1 MHFRTTLLLAGA
13 GLAAAQSTTTS
24 APAATHTVTV
34 GSKGNTFEPHNITAK
49 VGDSVAFTFAS
60 SSSHDVLQAEYAR
73 PCEAR
78 DPGALFSG
86 DLSSRS
92 ANDVSS
98 YFSSRG
104 GRWKRRAGMGR
115 KDGADESSNT

>member
-1 MHFRTTLLLAGA
+1 MRFTTPVLVLCATA
-13 GLAAAQSTTTS
+13 LAAAQSTTTS

-34 GSKGNTFEPHNITAK
+34 GAKGNTFEPHNITAK

-86 DLSSRS
+86 EVSSRT
-92 ANDVSS
+92 ANDVS
-98 YFSSRG
+98 FTTFEMGMRMGDG
-104 GRWKRRAGMGR
+104 GERAGLM
-115 KDGADESSNT
+115 